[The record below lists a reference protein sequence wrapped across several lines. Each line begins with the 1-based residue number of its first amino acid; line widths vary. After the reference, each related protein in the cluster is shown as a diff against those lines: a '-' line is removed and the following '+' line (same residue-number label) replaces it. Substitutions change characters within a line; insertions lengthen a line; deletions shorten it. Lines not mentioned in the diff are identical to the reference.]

1 MDNDLKREIE
11 KVFIQEIVDK
21 YLKNHL
27 FHFSFMD
34 KEDDKIFIVGN
45 SDNVETIKLL
55 SNTIFKVIA
64 TQLLMNKTKNRKQ
77 DKDIIPDIKQLQ
89 NMIDRII
96 YYL

>member
-1 MDNDLKREIE
+1 MDVDLKKEIE
-11 KVFIQEIVDK
+11 KAFIQEIVAK
-21 YLKNHL
+21 YLKDYL

-34 KEDDKIFIVGN
+34 KEDGKIFIVGN

-55 SNTIFKVIA
+55 SNTMFKVIA
-64 TQLLMNKTKNRKQ
+64 TQLLMNKAKNSKQ
-77 DKDIIPDIKQLQ
+77 DKDIIPDIKQLE